1 MRRARQRDA
10 SLYLDYGYTRPNVMS
25 RGPHAQQTDSASGV
39 YGDGVIIDSVPYE
52 QMAPEMASPQDGE
65 PLEPVP
71 AEPMDSMGAV
81 METSA
86 PQAGGSLFSAPGGQA
101 VVAGMATGY
110 EINPTTENHR
120 PQPIATPRSNVQMAS
135 AQAEGRSE
143 GTSSG
148 VVHAYGAVTEKNERQ
163 AHYTT
168 HRPPAEAC
176 GVSRRT
182 VFRDIESLREA
193 GVPIEY
199 DADAQRY
206 RIDAAHFLPPTNLT
220 LEEALS
226 VVLLA
231 GRVGELERDTLFAA
245 AIGAAQKIEASLP
258 SSMRERLSEVAEAID
273 LRPPPVNPLADKG
286 DVYRALLRA
295 SVDQQAVRIRYDC
308 RTEFRE
314 IETDLDPYHLLFQ
327 ERSWYVI
334 GRSSRHD
341 EVRTFNIGRVK

>member
-1 MRRARQRDA
+1 MNVKRITRLIDLLQRLQSGQGGDA
-10 SLYLDYGYTRPNVMS
+10 
-25 RGPHAQQTDSASGV
+25 
-39 YGDGVIIDSVPYE
+39 DG
-52 QMAPEMASPQDGE
+52 
-65 PLEPVP
+65 L
-71 AEPMDSMGAV
+71 
-81 METSA
+81 
-86 PQAGGSLFSAPGGQA
+86 
-101 VVAGMATGY
+101 
-110 EINPTTENHR
+110 
-120 PQPIATPRSNVQMAS
+120 
-135 AQAEGRSE
+135 
-143 GTSSG
+143 
-148 VVHAYGAVTEKNERQ
+148 
-163 AHYTT
+163 
-168 HRPPAEAC
+168 AEAC

-245 AIGAAQKIEASLP
+245 AIGAAEKIEASLP

-341 EVRTFNIGRVK
+341 EVRTFNIGRVKAVEPTGASFKRPPSFSVKKHLRNAWRLIPDDGPDSEVHLRFSAVVSRNVAEVLWHPTQRCEFRDDGSLDYHVTVSGIREIVWWVLGYGDQVEVLKPERLRREVARRHRAAAERYGVV